1 MNWLRNVVVLAAAL
15 ALCAC
20 AARPWG
26 ALAEPVGFRNL
37 AWGAKASLRQDLRQ
51 VGEDGDE
58 TCFVREGEK
67 YRVGD
72 IEVQNIYYC
81 FFQDTFYHARVEFAP
96 EDFPGVKYLLYLK
109 YGLADSVD
117 EEPGESQDGVLTR
130 YYWEFPE
137 TRVVLSDSGTLNYYS
152 KSGTAL
158 WMRALDVFDDI

>member
-1 MNWLRNVVVLAAAL
+1 MNWLRNVVLLAAAL
-15 ALCAC
+15 VLCSC
-20 AARPWG
+20 AARPMG
-26 ALAEPVGFRNL
+26 AMVEPAGFRNL
-37 AWGAKASLRQDLRQ
+37 AWGAKASDRQDLRQ

-58 TCFVREGEK
+58 SCFVREGEK

-81 FFQDTFYHARVEFAP
+81 FFQDSFYHARVEFAP

-109 YGLADSVD
+109 YGLPDGVD
-117 EEPGESQDGVLTR
+117 DDPGESEDQALTR

-137 TRVVLSDSGTLNYYS
+137 TRMVLTDSGTLNYYS
-152 KSGTAL
+152 KAGTTR